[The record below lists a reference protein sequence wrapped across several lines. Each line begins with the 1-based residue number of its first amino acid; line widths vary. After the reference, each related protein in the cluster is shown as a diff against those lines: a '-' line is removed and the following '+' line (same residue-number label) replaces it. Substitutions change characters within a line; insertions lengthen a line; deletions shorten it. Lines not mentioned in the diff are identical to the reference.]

1 MKFKEKITKINETI
15 EKIDNQL
22 GEVEVLQALIE
33 QLMDNH
39 ADLKKI
45 SKRADE
51 NPAEER
57 WLKYEFDRISRRTE
71 TFFNHSHEIIR
82 KIDETSFKTLKSL
95 TDIGNELDSN
105 GLRSIEPITTYDKA
119 LFTQLCNMADKSGLA
134 TFQLD
139 DYAKKYAQEKA
150 HVKCALNKLEY
161 NRLIDCNPSLDG
173 AVYSIQIFNFSED
186 MREPLNQ

>member
-1 MKFKEKITKINETI
+1 MKFEEKITKINETI

-71 TFFNHSHEIIR
+71 TFFNHSQEIIR
-82 KIDETSFKTLKSL
+82 KIGETSLKTLKSL

-119 LFTQLCNMADKSGLA
+119 FFTQLCNMADKSGL
-134 TFQLD
+134 TIFRLD
-139 DYAKKYAQEKA
+139 DYAKKYAKDKD
-150 HVKCALNKLEY
+150 HVKSALNKLEY